1 MNIHDIL
8 FWGMFGLTVEIFF
21 TAIRDLI
28 IYKKFN
34 LIGHTSLLMF
44 PIYAFGL
51 TYGFELIT
59 YLIKND
65 TLRYMSYP
73 IWIWAIEIIVGIPAV
88 WYGIKIWDYSYLP
101 KKLHW
106 RGIISFVHYPLWV
119 GFGMIV
125 EIIK

>member
-125 EIIK
+125 AIII